1 MFLLKRLNFNKTN
14 IIKGLYCALFFSAF
28 IYLEHFG
35 VQIKLIN
42 SVFALLAIYFL
53 LSIPKQAMFFAG
65 FFIGI
70 LWFYWISFSFI
81 YYELIYLMPL
91 VVLGF
96 ALAYGII
103 FYLLAIWESLY
114 YRVSALFLL
123 SFISFLGFNW
133 LQMELLF
140 LHSYFGTNKID
151 YLIVLV
157 SLALFI
163 RFKWPALLLLILALN
178 LNFAQ
183 PTYEQQ
189 NHLKIAMPQFDVPQQ
204 DKWKRE
210 YKKEIIA
217 KNLEA
222 INQAIQEEYDL
233 VILPETAFPLVLNT
247 NEFLWQT
254 LEEKAQDI
262 DIITG
267 ALSKEGQNY
276 YNSTYHFSSNGVVIA
291 NKVVLVPFGEEIP
304 LPKILRDFINHTFY
318 NDAKDYSK
326 ASSPTDFE
334 IKGVKFR
341 NAICYETTTHNI
353 FQDLNDVVFMIS
365 ISNNAWF
372 TPSIEPT
379 LQKLLMEYYAR
390 LYGVTIYASANG
402 SSNLIINPN

>member
-28 IYLEHFG
+28 LYLEHFNI
-35 VQIKLIN
+35 QIKLIN
-42 SVFALLAIYFL
+42 SLFALIAIYLL
-53 LSIPKQAMFFAG
+53 LSIPKPAMFFAG

-70 LWFYWISFSFI
+70 FWFYWVSFSFV
-81 YYELIYLMPL
+81 YYELSYLIPL
-91 VVLGF
+91 VILGF
-96 ALAYGII
+96 ALGYGII
-103 FYLLAIWESLY
+103 FYLLSIWNNLY
-114 YRVSALFLL
+114 YRVSALFAL
-123 SFISFLGFNW
+123 SFMSFLGFNW
-133 LQMELLF
+133 LQIELLF
-140 LHSYFGTNKID
+140 LNSYFGVDKID

-163 RFKWPALLLLILALN
+163 RFKWPALLLLLMALN
-178 LNFAQ
+178 INFSQ
-183 PTYEQQ
+183 ISYESQ
-189 NHLKIAMPQFDVPQQ
+189 NHLKIAMPQFELAQEQ
-204 DKWKRE
+204 KWKKE
-210 YKKEIIA
+210 YRSEIVA
-217 KNLEA
+217 QNLEA
-222 INQAIQEEYDL
+222 INDAIEEEYDL

-247 NEFLWQT
+247 NEFLWEML
-254 LEEKAQDI
+254 LEKSQEI
-262 DIITG
+262 DIVTG
-267 ALSKEGQNY
+267 ALYKEEQNY

-304 LPKILRDFINHTFY
+304 LPKFLRDFINHTFY

-326 ASSPTDFE
+326 AATPTDFE

-341 NAICYETTTHNI
+341 NAICYETTTHKI

-379 LQKLLMEYYAR
+379 LQKLLMQYYSN

-402 SSNLIINPN
+402 SNNLIINPN